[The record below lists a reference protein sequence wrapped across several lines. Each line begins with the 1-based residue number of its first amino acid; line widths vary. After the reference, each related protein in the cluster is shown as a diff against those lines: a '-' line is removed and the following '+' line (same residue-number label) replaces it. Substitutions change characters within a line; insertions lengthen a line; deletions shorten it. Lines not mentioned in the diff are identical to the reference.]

1 MMPSFLTLLCRNALP
16 PILNSTTRSLSESSF
31 TGRFLL
37 FCILA
42 INRSDILRRALMDAG
57 VLHLILSVTD
67 DLIPHR
73 PMLSLESQLADV
85 IPLLLI
91 NRQALADLV
100 QTDQTPLSDDT
111 DENLHRWRKR
121 LYRVVTVLLG
131 VEDVAVATPRESEP
145 ICQSGSPG

>member
-1 MMPSFLTLLCRNALP
+1 
-16 PILNSTTRSLSESSF
+16 
-31 TGRFLL
+31 
-37 FCILA
+37 
-42 INRSDILRRALMDAG
+42 MDAG

-73 PMLSLESQLADV
+73 PMLSFESQLADV